1 VSEQPGDGSAGIVRS
16 QPPAHGVDD
25 IPFDPLD
32 PRFIADPYPAY
43 ARVRETAGAWQR
55 DGDPLWYLTRH
66 ADVHAAFRDRRLG
79 VTFSHRYT
87 PDELRLPPGVPVWRD
102 PRWQAFAAFERW
114 ELLNLEPPVH
124 TRLRRLV
131 TEAFTPRTVEG
142 MRARLTER
150 ARSLLEPGRQAGSI
164 DLAGDYAQTFSLGI
178 ICDLIG
184 VAAQDRATIKRLSDE
199 TVAMYEPAPSEAQ
212 RSASDAAAGEFRTYL
227 LDVLA
232 LRRRR
237 PAEDLLTALI
247 DATVDGERLSDD
259 QIVSTAM
266 VLLMAGHEATVNA
279 TTNGVAALAA
289 HPEAWQ
295 RIRRGEVAP
304 RAAIE
309 EILRFDPPLQ
319 WFARWV
325 LDPGVVVGGVEIP
338 VGARVALVL
347 AAANRDPRRW
357 PDADRFDVRRADTS
371 HLTFGGGIHFCLGAP
386 LARLELE
393 TTLTELA
400 RSEDELRI
408 LAPTTRRPTFQFRGY
423 ERLTIALGAPDR
435 T

>member
-1 VSEQPGDGSAGIVRS
+1 MSDEREDEV
-16 QPPAHGVDD
+16 
-25 IPFDPLD
+25 PFDPLD
-32 PRFIADPYPAY
+32 ARFIANPYPAY
-43 ARVRETAGAWQR
+43 DRVREAGGAWR
-55 DGDPLWYLTRH
+55 REGDPLWYVTRY

-79 VTFSHRYT
+79 VTFSHRYQPEELGL
-87 PDELRLPPGVPVWRD
+87 PDGVPAWRD
-102 PRWQAFAAFERW
+102 ERWQAFAAFERW

-142 MRARLTER
+142 MRTGLVER
-150 ARSLLEPGRQAGSI
+150 ARALLEPGRAVGRI
-164 DLAGDYAQTFSLGI
+164 DLAGEYAQAFSLGI

-184 VAAQDRATIKRLSDE
+184 VAAQDRETIKRLSDQ
-199 TVAMYEPAPSEAQ
+199 TVAMYEPAPSDAQ
-212 RSASDAAAGEFRTYL
+212 RAASNAAAGEFQRYL

-232 LRRRR
+232 VRRRR

-279 TTNGVAALAA
+279 TSNGIAALAA
-289 HPEAWQ
+289 WPDEWR
-295 RIRRGEVAP
+295 RIRRGEVTP
-304 RAAIE
+304 RAALE

-325 LDPGVVVGGVEIP
+325 LDEGVVVDGTPIP
-338 VGARVALVL
+338 AGSRVALVL

-357 PDADRFDVRRADTS
+357 PEPTRFDLRRADTS

-386 LARLELE
+386 LARLEME
-393 TTLTELA
+393 TTLAELA
-400 RSEDELRI
+400 RSEDELVV

-423 ERLTIALGAPDR
+423 EQLTIALGSPDR
-435 T
+435 P

>member
-1 VSEQPGDGSAGIVRS
+1 MTDERGGE
-16 QPPAHGVDD
+16 

-32 PRFIADPYPAY
+32 ARFIANPYPAY
-43 ARVRETAGAWQR
+43 ERVREIAGAWR
-55 DGDPLWYLTRH
+55 REGDPLWYLTRY

-79 VTFSHRYT
+79 VAFSHRYR
-87 PDELRLPPGVPVWRD
+87 PEELGLPAGVPAWRD
-102 PRWQAFAAFERW
+102 ERWQAFAAFERW

-142 MRARLTER
+142 MRAGLVER
-150 ARSLLEPGRQAGSI
+150 ARSLLEPGWAAGRI
-164 DLAGDYAQTFSLGI
+164 DLAADYAQAFSLGI

-184 VAAQDRATIKRLSDE
+184 VAAQDRATIKRLSDQ
-199 TVAMYEPAPSEAQ
+199 TVAMYEPSPSDAQ
-212 RSASDAAAGEFRTYL
+212 RAAANAAAGEFQRYL

-279 TTNGVAALAA
+279 TSNGIAALAA
-289 HPEAWQ
+289 WPDEWR
-295 RIRRGEVAP
+295 RIRRGEVTP
-304 RAAIE
+304 RAALE

-325 LDPGVVVGGVEIP
+325 LDEGLVVDGTPIP
-338 VGARVALVL
+338 VGSRVALVL

-357 PDADRFDVRRADTS
+357 AEPTRFDLRRADTG

-400 RSEDELRI
+400 RSEDELVI
-408 LAPTTRRPTFQFRGY
+408 LAPTARRPTFQFRGY
-423 ERLTIALGAPDR
+423 EQLTIALGSPDR
-435 T
+435 P

>member
-1 VSEQPGDGSAGIVRS
+1 M
-16 QPPAHGVDD
+16 VDD
-25 IPFDPLD
+25 RAVVDEAVIPFDPLD
-32 PRFIADPYPAY
+32 ARFIADPYPAY
-43 ARVRETAGAWQR
+43 DRVRRTSGAWR
-55 DGDPLWYLTRH
+55 REGDPLWYLTRH

-79 VTFSHRYT
+79 VTFSHRYR
-87 PDELRLPPGVPVWRD
+87 PEDLDLPPGVPAWRD

-131 TEAFTPRTVEG
+131 MEAFTPRTVEG
-142 MRARLTER
+142 MRDDIAGR
-150 ARSLLEPGRQAGSI
+150 ARSLLAPGREAGSI
-164 DLAGDYAQTFSLGI
+164 DLVDDYAQAFSLGI

-184 VAAQDRATIKRLSDE
+184 VEAQDRATIKRLSDE
-199 TVAMYEPAPSEAQ
+199 TVAMYEPSPSDAQ
-212 RSASDAAAGEFRTYL
+212 RTASDAAAGEFQRYL

-232 LRRRR
+232 VRRRR
-237 PAEDLLTALI
+237 PADDLLTALI
-247 DATVDGERLSDD
+247 DATVEGERLTDD

-279 TTNGVAALAA
+279 TTNGIAALAA

-295 RIRRGEVAP
+295 AIRRGAVTP

-325 LDPGVVVGGVEIP
+325 LDEGFTVDGVAIP
-338 VGARVALVL
+338 VGSRVALVL
-347 AAANRDPRRW
+347 AAANRDPQRW
-357 PDADRFDVRRADTS
+357 PEPGRFDVRRADAG

-393 TTLTELA
+393 TTLGELA
-400 RSEDELRI
+400 RSEDELVV
-408 LAPTTRRPTFQFRGY
+408 LAPTARRPTFQFRGY
-423 ERLTIALGAPDR
+423 EHLTIALAPPAGDGPGR
-435 T
+435 PESRP